1 MSKSAVL
8 EQINILQKNLNQL
21 ILNLEKSDNTSF
33 YISAIQQTSI
43 ELYNK
48 VSELNTQ
55 KPIETPIETIVEKP
69 IVKTI
74 VEDQEVIPTP
84 IVSQNTE
91 KEIEKINIV
100 VENPKVSVIEN
111 KEIEVKVKSEN
122 SKLQTI
128 ENTQNNDEDISVN
141 ERFSK
146 SKSPV
151 LNYADKSKENAIKDL
166 AKAVSIGKKFEFIN
180 GLFEGNGEAYKQCLT
195 TVQNSP
201 SYDEA
206 IAFLETQVAEN
217 NNWDENEKLAAE
229 FFSLVRRRFMQ

>member
-21 ILNLEKSDNTSF
+21 ISNLEKSDNTSF

-48 VSELNTQ
+48 VSELN
-55 KPIETPIETIVEKP
+55 
-69 IVKTI
+69 
-74 VEDQEVIPTP
+74 
-84 IVSQNTE
+84 SQNS
-91 KEIEKINIV
+91 I
-100 VENPKVSVIEN
+100 N
-111 KEIEVKVKSEN
+111 KEIEPKVEIPVIEVEEIIPTPPPKEIEIIKNDTNVIES
-122 SKLQTI
+122 SKAAIIEHKEVEIRIKAESNKIQTTETI
-128 ENTQNNDEDISVN
+128 QNNEEDISVN

-146 SKSPV
+146 SKLPV

-180 GLFEGNGEAYKQCLT
+180 GLFEGNGEAYKQCLA